1 MSDKPALV
9 IAPPRLVFNDLLGF
23 TLTCMLPGVCPC
35 MVEVCSQL
43 PALGV
48 DTCAEIR

>member
-1 MSDKPALV
+1 MSDKPAL

-35 MVEVCSQL
+35 MVEVCSSFQHS
-43 PALGV
+43 V